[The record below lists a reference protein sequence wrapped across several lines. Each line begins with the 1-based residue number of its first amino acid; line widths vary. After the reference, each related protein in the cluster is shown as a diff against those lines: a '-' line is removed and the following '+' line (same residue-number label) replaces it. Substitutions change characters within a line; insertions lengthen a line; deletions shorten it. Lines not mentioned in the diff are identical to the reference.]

1 MVMVIY
7 SALVRSHQSTSA
19 DSFGLVRPAWIE
31 YTRSAVP
38 QNVEGLTRPP
48 RTTPNYGLPT
58 VYGLIMGIN
67 ARPTPVPDL
76 AALPQYFVT
85 SHISY

>member
-1 MVMVIY
+1 MVMVMVIY

-38 QNVEGLTRPP
+38 QIVEGLTRPP
-48 RTTPNYGLPT
+48 PHDAHF
-58 VYGLIMGIN
+58 V
-67 ARPTPVPDL
+67 VPRAHAAHAEGVDVVLFGKPPL
-76 AALPQYFVT
+76 ALG
-85 SHISY
+85 